1 MVFLFHGFY
10 RYRLVGKRCGD
21 GTLGSVGSVGTATS
35 WSNGQPTQVKSG
47 SGQFL
52 LQFARM
58 CAHAAG
64 SLRDVGI
71 SLFLS
76 FGYIYISCTRHF
88 YALLWNRVV
97 CFLDILTCLILV
109 YTSSSVEIAY
119 FSDAT
124 GTGFYRVLDLRR
136 QFFIRIEGKPL
147 LQENHMLSM
156 PLMSN
161 SYIC

>member
-1 MVFLFHGFY
+1 MP
-10 RYRLVGKRCGD
+10 LV
-21 GTLGSVGSVGTATS
+21 
-35 WSNGQPTQVKSG
+35 
-47 SGQFL
+47 L
-52 LQFARM
+52 LQ
-58 CAHAAG
+58 G
-64 SLRDVGI
+64 VEL

-88 YALLWNRVV
+88 CALLWDRVV

-136 QFFIRIEGKPL
+136 RFFIRI
-147 LQENHMLSM
+147 
-156 PLMSN
+156 
-161 SYIC
+161 